1 MFMKTI
7 VLTITLFVTTIAMS
21 WAQTEKGR
29 WTVGAQVGNF
39 QYSTQNGYTS
49 FSGNL
54 SPSAGYFV
62 ANNLLVGTGVPLSLT
77 TNNYANPNGAVSDRS
92 TGIGLSP
99 YVRYYI
105 GSNKLKPYVGV
116 SYAYSSTRRRT
127 DMGYQTLKASGF
139 TSTVSPT
146 IGAAYFI
153 NRSVAINAGLNYIW
167 TRFNNGTTV
176 YDVNGN
182 PIGDITSTS
191 KYLSLN
197 IGFQI
202 FLGK

>member
-1 MFMKTI
+1 MKALLFT
-7 VLTITLFVTTIAMS
+7 LALFVTTISIS

-29 WTVGAQVGNF
+29 WTIGAQIGDF
-39 QYSTQNGYTS
+39 QYSTQDAYTS
-49 FSGNL
+49 FSGSL

-77 TNNYANPNGAVSDRS
+77 TNNFADPNGSVRNTS

-105 GSNKLKPYVGV
+105 GSNKLKPYMGI
-116 SYAYSSTRRRT
+116 SYAYSATRRRT

-167 TRFNNGTTV
+167 ERFNNGSPV
-176 YDVNGN
+176 YDVSGN
-182 PIGDITSTS
+182 PIEDTTFTS
-191 KYLSLN
+191 KYLSLS